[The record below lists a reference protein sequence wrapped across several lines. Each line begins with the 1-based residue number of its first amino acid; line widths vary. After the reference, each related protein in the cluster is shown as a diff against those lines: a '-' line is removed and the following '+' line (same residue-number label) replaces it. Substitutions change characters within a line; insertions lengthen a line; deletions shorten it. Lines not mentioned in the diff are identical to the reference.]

1 MIAMKHPPIA
11 PICLLLI
18 LAASTSAGENNFV
31 LDPEPPGPAYLET
44 GKAWKETMTPLPPW
58 PQDADLIEFELDGPS
73 AGFRYFIDGKHLGV
87 GADQVVRYTLVAE
100 SRNGGRN
107 LSYEGIRCTPN
118 GQYKVFAYGSGGQ
131 FSPLDG
137 ADWQPIDEGA
147 TERSRRELWGFH
159 FCVPRGFKPR
169 LKKDMIRSLTGH
181 SASRELTGFQAD

>member
-1 MIAMKHPPIA
+1 MKHPTVA

-18 LAASTSAGENNFV
+18 LATPTSAGENNFA
-31 LDPEPPGPAYLET
+31 LDPEPPGPAYLEP
-44 GKAWKETMTPLPPW
+44 GKAWREATTPLPPW
-58 PQDADLIEFELDGPS
+58 PQDADLIEFEPDGPS
-73 AGFRYFIDGKHLGV
+73 SAFRYFIDGRHLGV

-131 FSPLDG
+131 FSPLEG
-137 ADWQPIDEGA
+137 ADWQPIA
-147 TERSRRELWGFH
+147 ERYRHELWGFH

-169 LKKDMIRSLTGH
+169 IKKDMIRSLTGH
-181 SASRELTGFQAD
+181 TASRELSGFQAD

>member
-1 MIAMKHPPIA
+1 MKRTTVA

-18 LAASTSAGENNFV
+18 LAAPTSAGENNFA
-31 LDPEPPGPAYLET
+31 LDPEPPGPSYEES
-44 GKAWKETMTPLPPW
+44 GKAWQEATTPLPPW
-58 PQDADLIEFELDGPS
+58 PKDSDLIEFEPDGPS
-73 AGFRYFIDGKHLGV
+73 ATFRYFIDGKHLRV
-87 GADQVVRYTLVAE
+87 DADQVVRYTLVAE

-137 ADWQPIDEGA
+137 ADWQPIAGGTA
-147 TERSRRELWGFH
+147 ERYRHELWGFH

-181 SASRELTGFQAD
+181 TASRELSGFQAD